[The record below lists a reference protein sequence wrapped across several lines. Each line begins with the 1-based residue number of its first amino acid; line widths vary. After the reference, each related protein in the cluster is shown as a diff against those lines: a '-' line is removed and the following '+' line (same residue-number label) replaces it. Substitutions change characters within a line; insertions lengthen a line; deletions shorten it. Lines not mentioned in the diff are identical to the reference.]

1 MIIAIFLGTILGI
14 YGAYMIKIFHENKN
28 SKYILYIRFFIII
41 SMSTLGP
48 LAIYI
53 IRIFE
58 GVGSEGD
65 PPLSIIVVFG
75 ISLLG
80 WLLGLLFVLDKRNN

>member
-1 MIIAIFLGTILGI
+1 MLISIILGAVLGV
-14 YGAYMIKIFHENKN
+14 YGAYAIMYFQENKN
-28 SKYILYIRFFIII
+28 SKRIVYIRFFIIV
-41 SMSTLGP
+41 SMSVLGP

-53 IRIFE
+53 IRNLE

-65 PPLSIIVVFG
+65 PPLSTNLVFG

-80 WLLGLLFVLDKRNN
+80 WLFGLLFFFDKRK

>member
-1 MIIAIFLGTILGI
+1 M
-14 YGAYMIKIFHENKN
+14 
-28 SKYILYIRFFIII
+28 
-41 SMSTLGP
+41 
-48 LAIYI
+48 